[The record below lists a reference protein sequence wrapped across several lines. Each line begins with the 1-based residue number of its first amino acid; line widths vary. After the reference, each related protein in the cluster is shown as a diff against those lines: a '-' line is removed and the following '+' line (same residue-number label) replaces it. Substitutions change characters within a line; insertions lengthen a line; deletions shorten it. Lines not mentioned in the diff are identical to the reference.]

1 MTDTES
7 PVYDPVERELMA
19 SMLENWFQ
27 QRISMSNKALR
38 FILLPLACVILF
50 AVAFWFNY
58 YIPVPVI
65 VLTAL
70 LTVSIL
76 VWIVFLFIGARLV
89 KRVRTGDA
97 IMLRKIRSSN
107 SADEVDKT

>member
-1 MTDTES
+1 MTDLES

-27 QRISMSNKALR
+27 QRISMSNRALR
-38 FILLPLACVILF
+38 FMLFPLI
-50 AVAFWFNY
+50 AVVLSAVVFWFSY
-58 YIPVPVI
+58 YIPVPAI
-65 VLTAL
+65 ALTVLLA
-70 LTVSIL
+70 VSIL
-76 VWIVFLFIGARLV
+76 AWIVFLFIGARLV

-107 SADEVDKT
+107 KADEVDKT